1 LDFDVNRQPT
11 ITALMSVFNGEK
23 WLTESLESMRNQTF
37 QDFEM
42 LLIDDGS
49 TDCTPHIL
57 HKFAASDARVRI
69 ITKGNTGL
77 TDSLNI
83 GLSEARGSW
92 IARMDADDVAS
103 PNRFELQI
111 KRITSEQ
118 NIVLIGSGFYVKN
131 GVDLN
136 DTVHYVPTTHSHLVR
151 RLERMK
157 GFFPHSSAMY
167 KARTVRDIGGYD
179 KNAKLNEDWDLWL
192 RVSEVGQIAAV
203 RKPLVLIRKHEDQL
217 TSMQNSNLLHV
228 EQAYI
233 STTCSLIRRRFNRID
248 QKSVMPDFRTDLV
261 RISDGSKQF
270 QAEMRMLRSRFI
282 LSELNNKDFDLLTRI
297 KMTAKLQ
304 LHDFNV
310 LRFIRHKFFGSS
322 IPKLLAREYFKI
334 GNRRN

>member
-1 LDFDVNRQPT
+1 MNQQPT

-23 WLTESLESMRNQTF
+23 WLLESLESMRNQTF

-49 TDCTPHIL
+49 TDCTPDIL
-57 HKFAASDARVRI
+57 HDFAASDARVRI

-83 GLSEARGSW
+83 GVSEARGSW

-111 KRITSEQ
+111 KHITSEP
-118 NIVLIGSGFYVKN
+118 NIVLVGSGFYVKN

-136 DTVHYVPTTHSHLVR
+136 DTVHYVPGTHTQLVR

-167 KARTVRDIGGYD
+167 KASTVRDIDGYD
-179 KNAKLNEDWDLWL
+179 QNAKLNEDWDLWL
-192 RVSEVGQIAAV
+192 RFSEVGQIAAV
-203 RKPLVLIRKHEDQL
+203 RKPLVLIRKHDDQI
-217 TSMQNSNLLHV
+217 TSMQNSNLRHV

-233 STTCSLIRRRFNRID
+233 STTCSLVRRRTNRND
-248 QKSVMPDFRTDLV
+248 HKSVMADIRSDLV

-270 QAEMRMLRSRFI
+270 QAEMRMFRSRFV
-282 LSELNNKDFDLLTRI
+282 LSELNKKDLDLLNRI
-297 KMTAKLQ
+297 KVTAKL
-304 LHDFNV
+304 LLDNFNV

-322 IPKLLAREYFKI
+322 IPKLLAREYFEF
-334 GNRRN
+334 GNTRN